1 MARAS
6 LFRSVLVLGVLAL
19 SATVGAH
26 ERKEIAGLTVVFG
39 AEPEPALNG
48 EKQFLRWRFL
58 KDDKPFAEIE
68 EINATIKR
76 NGKTFGPFA
85 GRMTPREPGVV
96 ATQHIFT
103 SVGDYEA
110 TLSFKKKGE
119 PTVHTIVFSFK
130 IGDRKQLEIP

>member
-1 MARAS
+1 MK
-6 LFRSVLVLGVLAL
+6 LFRVTSVVVCFLLIGMTHA
-19 SATVGAH
+19 SGH
-26 ERKEIAGLTVVFG
+26 ERKEVAGLEVVFG

-58 KDDKPFAEIE
+58 KDKQPFGEIE
-68 EINATIKR
+68 ELNATIKR

-103 SVGDYEA
+103 TVGDYEA
-110 TLSFKKKGE
+110 TLTFKKKGE
-119 PTVHTIVFSFK
+119 PAIHTISFTFK